1 MPAKLSEDFY
11 LQKTEVIA
19 RKLLG
24 KKLVRIYRGQRISGI
39 ITETE
44 AYLGAEDRAAHSFGL
59 RKTDRVQSMYL
70 EGGHA
75 YVYFIYGMHFCFNV
89 VTRTSK
95 HPEAVLIRALEPV
108 EGIQWMERFRET
120 KEHKNL
126 TTGPAKLCKALKITR
141 DQDGESLRGGEI
153 FIEDAPAV
161 ARNQIVTTARIG
173 VDYAE
178 EAAAWPLRFYLGGSQ
193 YISRK

>member
-1 MPAKLSEDFY
+1 MPVKLSEDFY

-24 KKLVRIYRGQRISGI
+24 KKLVRIYRGQRIAGV

-120 KEHKNL
+120 KERKNL

>member
-1 MPAKLSEDFY
+1 MSVKLSEDFY

-19 RKLLG
+19 RELLG
-24 KKLVRIYRGQRISGI
+24 KKLVRIYRGQRIAGV

-44 AYLGAEDRAAHSFGL
+44 AYLGKKDRAAHSFGL

-95 HPEAVLIRALEPV
+95 QPEAVLIRALEPV
-108 EGIQWMERFRET
+108 EGVQWMEKFRAT
-120 KEHKNL
+120 KERKSL
-126 TTGPAKLCKALKITR
+126 TTGPAKLCEALKITR
-141 DQDGESLRGGEI
+141 DQDGESLLGDEI
-153 FIEDAPAV
+153 FIEDAPSV
-161 ARNQIVTTARIG
+161 ARNQIVTKARIG
-173 VDYAE
+173 VDYAA
-178 EAAAWPLRFYLGGSQ
+178 EAAAWPLRFYLDGSL